1 MLDWSC
7 KAKNQMKQKAHT
19 SVLWLMLS
27 FRKHNSRLKGSCNGF
42 PSSLLW
48 SIGLSANHSLM
59 NALKTL
65 QKAGIFFKSRVLDL
79 TSLEEHKGEFNSSC
93 RKFSKSGLGLE
104 SCPGTQLYKWIRPVC
119 RLTCKRWWHFRG
131 IYRRNCQFT
140 PLNSSLVL
148 DSYSPTM
155 KQHAL
160 HYQER
165 SKVTLL
171 NLNHCDLT
179 QWTSTCPSFID
190 MASAHMHSY
199 QQRVSHLNNF
209 HLHFCSPSYPFPH
222 QYPRRKTNQT
232 LFFSP
237 KYNNYKSS

>member
-140 PLNSSLVL
+140 PLNSSLGL
-148 DSYSPTM
+148 DLIFPNYETACFTLSRKVKSHPSQPKPLWFGWMDIYMSTFHWHGI
-155 KQHAL
+155 HA
-160 HYQER
+160 H
-165 SKVTLL
+165 
-171 NLNHCDLT
+171 
-179 QWTSTCPSFID
+179 
-190 MASAHMHSY
+190 A
-199 QQRVSHLNNF
+199 
-209 HLHFCSPSYPFPH
+209 
-222 QYPRRKTNQT
+222 
-232 LFFSP
+232 
-237 KYNNYKSS
+237 